1 MTVFPFAALTSI
13 EVAFRPRDFIILLVI
28 IGFFVLIVVYSRVKE
43 MLDDKEA
50 PDKAKRVGRVTQ
62 PSLFPNRSDSGP
74 NRADLRYV
82 LKTYG
87 FTREQSDF
95 FTGICKVRKIQNP
108 SQTLQEPKQFE
119 DFCAQVF
126 AYLQAQPKTNI
137 DAEKQK
143 TILFTIKETVENY
156 RHAKKFI
163 TSTRGIKPG
172 QQFTLTSNKEEQYPS
187 SVLANTNDGLSCA
200 VPLDISG
207 NELKLPSGSRVKMFF
222 YSGTG
227 ESYRLESKIRG
238 YVSTPTSPRM
248 IIGHTDKIT
257 KLPNRNH
264 ERKSLDMICLFSPV
278 TAANVVNG
286 KHTEHK
292 FFTSGKTFEGEM
304 LDISAGGCSI
314 RTRSP
319 IGNGEYLQIKCMLDG
334 KNEDSI
340 IAKVVKRQPSE
351 ETGKTTMHIQ
361 FAKIPRVSMNRV
373 FTFIYNY
380 GEKGK

>member
-1 MTVFPFAALTSI
+1 MTIFAFAAVSSFEAAL
-13 EVAFRPRDFIILLVI
+13 RPRDFIIL
-28 IGFFVLIVVYSRVKE
+28 IVVIGVVILLAVYNKVKE
-43 MLDDKEA
+43 NFESKEA
-50 PDKAKRVGRVTQ
+50 PDRTKRVGRVTQ

-74 NRADLRYV
+74 NKADLRYV

-87 FTREQSDF
+87 FSRDQADF

-108 SQTLQEPKQFE
+108 SQTLQDPKQFE
-119 DFCAQVF
+119 DFCAQIF
-126 AYLQAQPKTNI
+126 NYLQSQPKTNI

-172 QQFTLTSNKEEQYPS
+172 QQFTLTTNKEEQYPS
-187 SVLANTNDGLSCA
+187 SVLANSNDGLSCA
-200 VPLDISG
+200 VPLDMSG
-207 NELKLPSGSRVKMFF
+207 NELKLPTGSRVKMFF

-227 ESYRLESKIRG
+227 ESYRLESRIRG
-238 YVSTPTSPRM
+238 FGMTSTASRM

-257 KLPNRNH
+257 KLPNRSH
-264 ERKSLDMICLFSPV
+264 ERKSLNMICLFSPV
-278 TAANVVNG
+278 TAANVVSG

-292 FFTSGKTFEGEM
+292 FFPSEKNFEGEI

-340 IAKVVKRQPSE
+340 IAKVVKRQADDE
-351 ETGKTTMHIQ
+351 EGKTVMHIQ
-361 FAKIPRVSMNRV
+361 FAKLPRVTMNRI

-380 GEKGK
+380 GEKHK